1 MMKPNTCYL
10 ITILCILLS
19 TGIMIGYHLTARLD
33 YLIASLFGLIIAVNY
48 LVLARLYK
56 IERREGM
63 NK

>member
-10 ITILCILLS
+10 IAILCILLS

-33 YLIASLFGLIIAVNY
+33 YLIASLFGMIIAVNY

-56 IERREGM
+56 IERRRGGNE
-63 NK
+63 